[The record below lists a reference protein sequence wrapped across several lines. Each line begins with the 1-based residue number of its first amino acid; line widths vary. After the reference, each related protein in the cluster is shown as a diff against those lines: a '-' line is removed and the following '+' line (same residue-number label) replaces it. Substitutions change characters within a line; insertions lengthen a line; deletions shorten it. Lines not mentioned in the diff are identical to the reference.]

1 MTKMPSIM
9 SCHVVRQA
17 SREGAALSLLYRSVY
32 TLLRTRAQTSIRYV
46 GVFTDGGADGGLGQY
61 GIDHMCG
68 PAPFT
73 CSCFQILCF
82 FSCLLTV
89 AGRL

>member
-1 MTKMPSIM
+1 MPSIM

-61 GIDHMCG
+61 GVDQMCA
-68 PAPFT
+68 PAPFISD
-73 CSCFQILCF
+73 CVKVLCF
-82 FSCLLTV
+82 LSCLLRV